1 IFFFS
6 SRRRHTRFS
15 RDWSSDVCSSD
26 LKRIGSNMKKTTTFL
41 MLWVLFA
48 SNGRASEQDLYDFLW
63 LDPDKEVYVLQN
75 KLYPKYQTFY
85 FDIGYLIG
93 LSNEFQDT
101 NGIQLKGGYYF
112 HEEWAVELQYMQY
125 SNSDNSAYKNIQI
138 I

>member
-1 IFFFS
+1 
-6 SRRRHTRFS
+6 
-15 RDWSSDVCSSD
+15 
-26 LKRIGSNMKKTTTFL
+26 
-41 MLWVLFA
+41 
-48 SNGRASEQDLYDFLW
+48 
-63 LDPDKEVYVLQN
+63 
-75 KLYPKYQTFY
+75 YPKYQTFY

-138 I
+138 INQSEPFVRRFKNDKSIYLIWSPFYGKINTFNKIVYFDWSLGVGIGQATTENNLKSVTDTNAPSAYEEET